1 MAIVAFRERVF
12 RQARL
17 ATIKRS
23 KKAWEKRDARID
35 LGSWRC

>member
-1 MAIVAFRERVF
+1 MAIVAFREPVF

-17 ATIKRS
+17 VKIKRS

-35 LGSWRC
+35 LRSWRC